1 MARSRGR
8 RTWPRR
14 ANVAND
20 PFRTFDFVAAIAS
33 FIDLAEANKMGALSL
48 ERVVRRRD
56 FLGILGG
63 AAAAW
68 PLPAIAQ
75 QSKSPVRLG
84 FLPLGSPSNP
94 YDMSLVEAF

>member
-1 MARSRGR
+1 MAAS
-8 RTWPRR
+8 
-14 ANVAND
+14 
-20 PFRTFDFVAAIAS
+20 AS
-33 FIDLAEANKMGALSL
+33 FIDLAEANKMRALSL

-63 AAAAW
+63 AAATW

-84 FLPLGSPSNP
+84 FLPLGSPSNT
-94 YDMSLVEAF
+94 YDMSLVDHYVD